1 MDERVQRTPYAKLFW
16 TLLIGFCF
24 VYLTYSLGQWQTGR
38 AEEKQALVAEQ
49 ARALAASPIT
59 PTSPTLDLDNLSY
72 RKIEVRGRFD
82 AKALIY
88 IDNRQVNGRPAVQV
102 VQGFQPQGEQ
112 FLIPVD
118 RGYLLRDPRDPR
130 LAPEMPAN
138 AEAGLEIEV
147 DANGFDEVEL
157 TGTVLPRF
165 AQAAELSGMALGD
178 VKDIHQAESNGMR
191 VWSNFNAEAFA
202 ELTAL
207 PLSNFVVTLQPVE
220 QSPMDGQGS
229 QANQANKV
237 QGFYHQAVSLQAQVA
252 KHQGYAFQWY
262 TMSIVLLLL
271 TGFFVYKEFYKGRT
285 T

>member
-16 TLLIGFCF
+16 TLLIGFSF

-38 AEEKQALVAEQ
+38 AQEKQVLVAEQ

-72 RKIEVRGRFD
+72 RKIEVKGRFD
-82 AKALIY
+82 DKALIY

-102 VQGFQPQGEQ
+102 VQGFQPQDEQ

-118 RGYLLRDPRDPR
+118 RGYLLRDPSNPR
-130 LAPEMPAN
+130 LAPEMPTEENDSAQV
-138 AEAGLEIEV
+138 A
-147 DANGFDEVEL
+147 L

-178 VKDIHQAESNGMR
+178 VNNIHQDQSNGMR
-191 VWSNFNAEAFA
+191 VWSNFSAEAFA
-202 ELTAL
+202 ELAEL

-220 QSPMDGQGS
+220 QSPGDG
-229 QANQANKV
+229 QANQASKV
-237 QGFYHQAVSLQAQVA
+237 QGFYHQAVPLQTQVA
-252 KHQGYAFQWY
+252 KHKGYAFQWY
-262 TMSIVLLLL
+262 TMSAVLLLL
-271 TGFFVYKEFYKGRT
+271 TGFFVYKEFYKGRQS
-285 T
+285 

>member
-1 MDERVQRTPYAKLFW
+1 MDERVSRTRRAKLFW
-16 TLLIGFCF
+16 TLFIGFSL

-38 AEEKQALVAEQ
+38 AQEKLTLVATQ

-59 PTSPTLDLDNLSY
+59 PTSPNLSLDNLSY

-102 VQGFQPQGEQ
+102 VRGFQPKGEQ

-118 RGYLLRDPRDPR
+118 RGYLLRDPTDPR
-130 LAPEMPAN
+130 RAPDMPLDMPAG
-138 AEAGLEIEV
+138 ELDIE
-147 DANGFDEVEL
+147 
-157 TGTVLPRF
+157 GTVLPRF
-165 AQAAELSGMALGD
+165 AQSAELSGIALGD
-178 VKDIHQAESNGMR
+178 VDEIHQAESNGMR
-191 VWSNFNAEAFA
+191 VWSNFNAAAFG
-202 ELTAL
+202 ELSEL

-220 QSPMDGQGS
+220 QLAGVDGSEGQGG
-229 QANQANKV
+229 NKQV
-237 QGFYHQAVSLQAQVA
+237 TQVNGFYHQAVPLQAQVA
-252 KHQGYAFQWY
+252 KHKGYAFQWY
-262 TMSIVLLLL
+262 TMSAVLLLL